1 MEEDLEDRLS
11 NASELADGH
20 DAIDAIIMAMM
31 AMMVMVTA
39 LLLRLEVIIVSK
51 LYYLLARLARLLC
64 SSQSISMKQNNNLC
78 CAPVGR

>member
-39 LLLRLEVIIVSK
+39 LLLRLKVIIVSQ
-51 LYYLLARLARLLC
+51 LYFLLARLLS
-64 SSQSISMKQNNNLC
+64 SSQSMSMKQENNLC
-78 CAPVGR
+78 CAPVGSL